1 MKKLVIIPARA
12 GSKRLPKK
20 NIKLLN
26 NKPLIMHSVVTARS
40 LFKDSEICVSTESK
54 EIKKIVEK
62 AGLKVPFLRPI
73 ELAKDDSTS
82 EDVLKH
88 ALNWYEKH
96 LYQPDIIIL
105 LQPTSPFRK
114 IKHINDIMEKFS
126 DEIDMV
132 VSVSEA
138 KSNPYFNLYEENES
152 GFLKKTKKSN
162 YTRFQDCPKV
172 WEING
177 SVYAINPISLM
188 KKGFNNFDKILK
200 YEMRESIYSIDI
212 DTKFDFNLCELIIKE
227 QI

>member
-1 MKKLVIIPARA
+1 MKKLIIIPARA

-20 NIKLLN
+20 NTKLLN
-26 NKPLIMHSVVTARS
+26 NKPLIMHSVSTARS
-40 LFKDSEICVSTESK
+40 LFTDSEICVSTECK
-54 EIKKIVEK
+54 EIKKIVEN
-62 AGLKVPFLRPI
+62 AGLKVPFLRPK

-82 EDVLKH
+82 EDVLMH

-96 LYQPDIIIL
+96 LYKPDMIVL

-114 IKHINDIMEKFS
+114 TKHINDIIKKFS
-126 DEIDMV
+126 GEIDMV

-138 KSNPYFNLYEENES
+138 KSNPYFNLYEENNS

-177 SVYAINPISLM
+177 SVYAINPISLK
-188 KKGFNNFDKILK
+188 KKGFNNFDKIIK
-200 YEMRESIYSIDI
+200 YEMKESIYSIDI
-212 DTKFDFNLCELIIKE
+212 DTVDDWELAKYFSLNS
-227 QI
+227 